1 MKYNLG
7 CGADYHY
14 GWVNVDRFPD
24 ARPDVVM
31 DLETFSGTAIL
42 ATPSVSLE
50 DRSMQFPV

>member
-1 MKYNLG
+1 VSLFVAASTKCYEIFFGIIAEKTAFL
-7 CGADYHY
+7 D
-14 GWVNVDRFPD
+14 
-24 ARPDVVM
+24 VM